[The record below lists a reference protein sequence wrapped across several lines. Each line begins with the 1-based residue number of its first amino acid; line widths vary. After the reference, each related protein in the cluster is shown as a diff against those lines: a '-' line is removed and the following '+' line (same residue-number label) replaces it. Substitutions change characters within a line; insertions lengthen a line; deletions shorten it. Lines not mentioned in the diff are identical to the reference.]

1 LAVVKI
7 GPRAYH
13 VALSGVSLWSEAL
26 GFGNIKVRPF
36 FWGDGRSMV
45 SGVDVVV
52 APLFLLLSRFSGTSK
67 RPRITLS
74 RVNKWFRVFA
84 VFAGKAQKISTQTGK
99 R

>member
-1 LAVVKI
+1 VVKI

-52 APLFLLLSRFSGTSK
+52 APLFLALIS
-67 RPRITLS
+67 
-74 RVNKWFRVFA
+74 VFRHVEAPENYAFKGQQM
-84 VFAGKAQKISTQTGK
+84 V
-99 R
+99 